1 MLTGDH
7 PATGVAIARQIGILD
22 RSAPKSAVMVRPT
35 VATLAEHELMLA

>member
-22 RSAPKSAVMVRPT
+22 RDAAKEAVFVRPLWIVT
-35 VATLAEHELMLA
+35 SHSD